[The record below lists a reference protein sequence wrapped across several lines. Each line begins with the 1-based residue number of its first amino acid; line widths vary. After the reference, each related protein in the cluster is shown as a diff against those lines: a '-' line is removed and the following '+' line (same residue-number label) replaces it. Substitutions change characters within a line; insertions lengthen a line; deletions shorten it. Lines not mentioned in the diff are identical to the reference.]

1 MGRHGTGGS
10 EDADERGT
18 GSGDDA
24 TWSQDRIDNSP
35 FWGPDEPPGWPAPPD
50 QVEVTGQWRPAPE
63 RNPAEAAG
71 SFASEPLERT
81 GAFLP
86 PTQAE
91 PFESTGA
98 FTPPPGA
105 FDPPGAFASPPGAF
119 DPPGAFTPPPDA
131 FTAPPGAFEP
141 GARPSS
147 PAPDAFGVPGAEPFE
162 TTGAFARPPLDDT
175 QGIGSFDEHS
185 GPTSVYGPGSP
196 DATAMYGA
204 PVPGD
209 VRVAG
214 NPTMVNA
221 PTPAWADASDAGHL
235 EPGETGIFGSG
246 WSDEQL
252 PPEEPSGRRRGRRRP
267 GRDSVD
273 APPNGRGKVA
283 LLSVAAVV
291 VVLGGTVA
299 GVKLMGSSG
308 DVAKC
313 PGGKCAAVQASNQ
326 PGPLA
331 TTSAP
336 VEDSETPTEEPTET
350 ESDSPEPTTPTGTHV
365 PRRTQGPQ
373 ATPTPT
379 PTKKVKVKTSAT
391 PTRRPTEQD
400 TLTPTDT
407 PSDDSPT
414 STDAPTATTSGDTG
428 GFPTTNPT
436 STGQANAGSV
446 NLTYNVVRRGLVGYT
461 AKLSVANSASNA
473 LASATVSI
481 PLAGKVLDVKGA
493 DWSQDGDLLI
503 LDVSSTLAAGDTIDV
518 TIDATGPSTTPQTC
532 GLVGGD
538 CSIT

>member
-1 MGRHGTGGS
+1 M
-10 EDADERGT
+10 

-24 TWSQDRIDNSP
+24 TWSQDRIDSSP
-35 FWGPDEPPGWPAPPD
+35 FWGSDEPPGWPAPPD
-50 QVEVTGQWRPAPE
+50 QIEVTGQWRPAPE

-71 SFASEPLERT
+71 SFASEPIEKT

-86 PTQAE
+86 PTQGE
-91 PFESTGA
+91 PFETTGA

-105 FDPPGAFASPPGAF
+105 FDPPGAFTPPPNAFEPPGAF
-119 DPPGAFTPPPDA
+119 TPPPNAFEPPGAFTPPPDA

-162 TTGAFARPPLDDT
+162 TTGAFTRPPLDDT
-175 QGIGSFDEHS
+175 QGIGSFD
-185 GPTSVYGPGSP
+185 GYGPGSP
-196 DATAMYGA
+196 DATAVYGA
-204 PVPGD
+204 PPAPGD

-221 PTPAWADASDAGHL
+221 PTPAWADASDTGL
-235 EPGETGIFGSG
+235 LQPGETGFLGEG
-246 WSDEQL
+246 WSGEEL
-252 PPEEPSGRRRGRRRP
+252 PPEEPSGRRRGRRRPP

-283 LLSVAAVV
+283 LLSVAAVA

-308 DVAKC
+308 DLAKC

-331 TTSAP
+331 STSAP
-336 VEDSETPTEEPTET
+336 VEDSSSPSEEPTEA

-379 PTKKVKVKTSAT
+379 ATKKVKVKTSAT

-414 STDAPTATTSGDTG
+414 STDAPTATTSSDTG
-428 GFPTTNPT
+428 GFPTGNPT
-436 STGQANAGSV
+436 STTQANAGSV
-446 NLTYNVVRRGLVGYT
+446 NLTYNVVRRGLIGYT

-503 LDVSSTLAAGDTIDV
+503 LDVSSTLAAGDSIDV
-518 TIDATGPSTTPQTC
+518 TIDATGSSAVPQTC
-532 GLVGGD
+532 GLVGGN